1 MVVFEVR
8 EELYAVVDGA
18 ALLPCACRR
27 DLTCIPCR
35 ARTLKGE
42 ITARGI
48 RTHRWRND
56 PASVPRLVSHVAGLV
71 DVQREPRRSCP
82 RYITDRTQGCA
93 HCGQVLAAGKWGLF
107 FDPGTSVTML
117 RLRDGTQAFPQPA
130 RAGRD
135 SITCAQLARIESKK
149 PPRTRYTNG
158 VKCGRICGMNRARR
172 GNGVFR
178 TGRLPYGWTRVD
190 GVITVVP
197 AQQAIRSTV
206 MQLRARGMSYR
217 RIAGILN
224 DSGYTSADGVAWSAM
239 GVQRIVVTLLDQVL
253 VEALQSSPGQ
263 FTFFGQAAVTMT
275 DERMED
281 KRTREIKK
289 KASKNVA

>member
-1 MVVFEVR
+1 MTVFEVR
-8 EELYAVVDGA
+8 EELYAVVA
-18 ALLPCACRR
+18 ATALLPCACRR

-35 ARTLKGE
+35 ARTLQAE

-56 PASVPRLVSHVAGLV
+56 PANAPRLVSHVAGLV

-82 RYITDRTQGCA
+82 HYITDRTQKCA
-93 HCGQVLAAGKWGLF
+93 HCGQVLAAGKWALF
-107 FDPGTSVTML
+107 FDPGVSVTLL
-117 RLRDGTQAFPQPA
+117 RRWDGTQAFAQPA
-130 RAGRD
+130 RAGQD

-149 PPRTRYTNG
+149 PPRIRYMSE
-158 VKCGRICGMNRARR
+158 VKCGRICHMNQARR

-178 TGRLPYGWTRVD
+178 AGRVPYGWTRVD
-190 GVITVVP
+190 GVITAVP

-224 DSGYTSADGVAWSAM
+224 DSGYTSAEGVAWSAM
-239 GVQRIVVTLLDQVL
+239 GVQRIVVTLLDQWL
-253 VEALQSSPGQ
+253 VDALQSSPGR
-263 FTFFGQAAVTMT
+263 FEYFGQAAVTMS

-281 KRTREIKK
+281 KRVTKHQR